1 MERLIFAA
9 AFLVLITSL
18 VFVAALFISEKTE
31 LVPVMGG
38 EYREGVL
45 GQPTFVN
52 PILVNGNDADRDLVR
67 ILFMS
72 LTDLAETVKPND
84 SGKIWTVRLKEGS
97 SWHDGGP
104 VTSDDVIFTIQ
115 TIQNP
120 DSHSP
125 LYSVWQGVAAERVS
139 EREIKLLLPNPYA
152 FFRSTLSELRP
163 IPKHL
168 FASIPPAN
176 LRLSGYNLEPIGS
189 GPFKYLSLE
198 KRRDGFITDYYLMTN
213 KGYVGKKPYLQR
225 LVFKFYD
232 DEDGLIRAF
241 NSGAIDGF
249 GLANEKSLLK
259 IDVKHQL
266 FEIQMPRY
274 YAIFFNQYANPVLTD
289 KNVRL
294 ALDYAINKRE
304 IIKKF
309 FDNYA
314 VIALGPLVPGMKGY
328 APPANKEDNFSLEKA
343 EAVLESGGWK
353 KGEDGIRERL
363 LPATEEQFKISRRRE
378 LPAKLEFKLTVPE
391 IPFLVDTANFIKED
405 WAKIGIKLNLVV
417 ISPDRIDEGAIKTRN
432 YEMILFGNIFGSNQD
447 LFSFWHSSERFYPG
461 LNLALYEN
469 KSADALI
476 ESIRKNLNPKS
487 RETDLTALQSLIKGD
502 APAAFLFSPDYFYVA
517 RDWLRGFDDKF
528 IAGVSDRFQNIEN
541 WYIKTARVFK

>member
-1 MERLIFAA
+1 M
-9 AFLVLITSL
+9 SL
-18 VFVAALFISEKTE
+18 VFVTARFIDERTE
-31 LVPVMGG
+31 LVPVAGG
-38 EYREGVL
+38 EYREGVW

-52 PILVNGNDADRDLVR
+52 PILVNGNDADRDLVK
-67 ILFMS
+67 ILFKS
-72 LTDLAETVKPND
+72 VADLAETVKSND
-84 SGKIWTVRLKEGS
+84 NGKVWTLRLKEGM

-104 VTSDDVIFTIQ
+104 VTSDDIIFTIQ

-125 LYSVWQGVAAERVS
+125 LYSVWQGVTAQRVS
-139 EREIKLLLPNPYA
+139 EREIKLALPNPYA
-152 FFRSTLSELRP
+152 FFQSTLSELRP

-176 LRLSGYNLEPIGS
+176 LRLSDYNLEPIGS

-198 KRRDGFITDYYLMTN
+198 KRRDGFITEYYLMTN
-213 KGYVGKKPYLQR
+213 KDYVGKKPYLQR
-225 LVFKFYD
+225 LVFKFYS

-249 GLANEKSLLK
+249 GLANEKNLSK
-259 IDVKHQL
+259 INIKHQL
-266 FEIQMPRY
+266 FEIKMPRY
-274 YAIFFNQYANPVLTD
+274 YAIFFNQYANPALKD

-294 ALDYAINKRE
+294 ALNYAVNKRE
-304 IIKKF
+304 IIEKI
-309 FDNYA
+309 FDNHA
-314 VIALGPLVPGMKGY
+314 VIAEGPFVPGMRGY
-328 APPANKEDNFSLEKA
+328 VPLVNKEENFSMEKA
-343 EAVLESGGWK
+343 EAVLEIGGWK

-363 LPATEEQFKISRRRE
+363 LPTTEEQFKISRRKE

-391 IPFLVDTANFIKED
+391 IPFLIDAANLIKED

-417 ISPDRIDEGAIKTRN
+417 VSPDRIDDQAIKTRN
-432 YEMILFGNIFGSNQD
+432 YEMILFGNIFSNNPD

-476 ESIRKNLNPKS
+476 ESIRKNLSTKS
-487 RETDLTALQSLIKGD
+487 RETDLTALQSLIGDD
-502 APAAFLFSPDYFYVA
+502 APAAFLFSPNYFYVG
-517 RDWLRGFDDKF
+517 RDWLKGFDDKF
-528 IAGVSDRFQNIEN
+528 IAGASDRFQNIES